1 MEWKLV
7 PVISV
12 LFLSL
17 LLPRVSCQNDREPEG
32 EECNEE
38 GIFCMGVNEQQVAH
52 FGSKGGDFIDPHS
65 CYISNAYDDRCFLR
79 IHARKLNNASIFWFF
94 RFKPR
99 TSPSRTQERDYA
111 YFYAT
116 NSPFKDS
123 RHHLKGVTRMV
134 VAREWDLSQRKW
146 LVHLYSDFG
155 GNSGRRPKDQF
166 TFVKMINKNC
176 LQPQFCFLAES
187 KYVVGYK
194 EKIDFNKTNVW
205 VHIEQKEDHS
215 FVKSIHPPAP
225 FNIFKKKTGGNDP
238 NRPDEEST
246 TPSLPPPTTITTIR
260 ETTTTRAT
268 TARTTNPLASPV
280 PDPRTNAPT
289 TRETVASPE
298 IQETSTEDNVDET
311 TEVEPGKKD
320 KKSFLWWFIS
330 LILVIL
336 LLILLIYFMSY
347 LMGRKKKR
355 RRSAGPGSSQLRS
368 GFSDTSFRSVSSTDD
383 KRSRIDTSKNRA
395 STVGISSF

>member
-17 LLPRVSCQNDREPEG
+17 LLTRVSCQNDREPEG
-32 EECNEE
+32 DECNQE
-38 GIFCMGVNEQQVAH
+38 GIFCMGVNQQQVAH

-79 IHARKLNNASIFWFF
+79 IHARRLNNASIFWFF

-99 TSPSRTQERDYA
+99 TSPSRTRERDYA

-116 NSPFKDS
+116 NSPFRDS
-123 RHHLKGVTRMV
+123 KRDLKGVTRMV
-134 VAREWDLSQRKW
+134 VARKWDLSQRKW
-146 LVHLYSDFG
+146 LVHLYSDFDG
-155 GNSGRRPKDQF
+155 DSGKRPKDQF

-205 VHIEQKEDHS
+205 VHIEQKEDAG

-225 FNIFKKKTGGNDP
+225 FNIFKEKTGGNDP

-246 TPSLPPPTTITTIR
+246 IPTSTTT
-260 ETTTTRAT
+260 TTTTRATTTT
-268 TARTTNPLASPV
+268 TARTTNPLDPPV
-280 PDPRTNAPT
+280 PDPTTNAPT

-298 IQETSTEDNVDET
+298 TQETSDEPATEDTFDET
-311 TEVEPGKKD
+311 TQVEPGKKD

-330 LILVIL
+330 LIVVIL
-336 LLILLIYFMSY
+336 LLILFIYLMVY

-355 RRSAGPGSSQLRS
+355 RRSAGQGSSQLRS
-368 GFSDTSFRSVSSTDD
+368 GFSDTSFRFVSSTDD
-383 KRSRIDTSKNRA
+383 KRSRIDTSKDRV